1 MPLSLCY
8 MCHGGPVRNIRE
20 RTRPLTAELLIQ
32 GINQKISGRLFSGI
46 SFRSSFR
53 TKASTASIH
62 L

>member
-1 MPLSLCY
+1 M
-8 MCHGGPVRNIRE
+8 RNIRE